1 MAVSEPDLA
10 AFVELVVAD
19 PDAWSPL
26 QGIDSRDEF
35 CSVVVAAAAHRGLHI
50 TADEVNRGLV
60 SARRAWLE
68 RWV

>member
-19 PDAWSPL
+19 PSAWPTL
-26 QGIDSRDEF
+26 QGTENGNEF
-35 CSVVVAAAAHRGLHI
+35 CAAVVAAAASRGLRV
-50 TADEVNRGLV
+50 TEDDVTRALNA
-60 SARRAWLE
+60 ARRAWLE

>member
-19 PDAWSPL
+19 PAAWSQL
-26 QGIDSRDEF
+26 QGIGSRDEF
-35 CSVVVAAAAHRGLHI
+35 CSAVAAAAAHRGLDV
-50 TADEVNRGLV
+50 TEDDVTRGLV
-60 SARRAWLE
+60 AARRAWLE